1 MRKLTTAV
9 FCVLFT
15 LTGLA
20 QNNDYNDN
28 FFMSFHSTAYFDFI
42 WSPLKLEN
50 APTGNT
56 IIDGNGNEVPEYKEI
71 PFQSYT
77 NNLFSFGVEPR
88 YNIHTIDNNTA
99 VAVSSPISIGLGQVG
114 QSPFISHR
122 VGSVEG
128 FGSIQIPLFLKLY
141 IGSGST
147 YDCEKDYGVSLGA
160 GFEYNKVGLIQ
171 LNNDVTMDV
180 DHTVNDG
187 KTITIGSGVTLT
199 ILTGKLLT
207 INGIL
212 QNDGGIDG
220 QVKIQNNS
228 NATMAL
234 GKIGVLEVEMPGNT
248 LTVSSNT
255 KIDTKLKLTDG
266 VINTNNN
273 TFILY
278 SAQFTTVF
286 YGAQK
291 TKTTQSHAYIHYN
304 RNIIHYK
311 Q

>member
-171 LNNDVTMDV
+171 LNNDVASDINTGFVLPVLSFGFHFFRGFDPV
-180 DHTVNDG
+180 EFNL
-187 KTITIGSGVTLT
+187 KYGSGRQVEYFNDA
-199 ILTGKLLT
+199 
-207 INGIL
+207 NGDPITTA
-212 QNDGGIDG
+212 G
-220 QVKIQNNS
+220 
-228 NATMAL
+228 
-234 GKIGVLEVEMPGNT
+234 GVL
-248 LTVSSNT
+248 SSAFGRSRVVRAS
-255 KIDTKLKLTDG
+255 ISY
-266 VINTNNN
+266 
-273 TFILY
+273 ILNY
-278 SAQFTTVF
+278 
-286 YGAQK
+286 
-291 TKTTQSHAYIHYN
+291 
-304 RNIIHYK
+304 
-311 Q
+311 